1 MTSGDSRSVLLS
13 VVSPMHNGS
22 LYLEAFLQ
30 SVLRQS
36 FSSFELIMVDD
47 GSTDN
52 SAQIIQNYQNK
63 DSRIRLIRQTQKGAG
78 SARNLGLSQA
88 QGQYIIFLDC
98 DDWFCKEFFKTM
110 IDRIERDRSDVAV
123 CEFFIYDQKTTQ
135 TRRFRIAEEA
145 ESEIAGTNLIFDLL
159 VPNPWTKLYRTDFI
173 RQHKLSFQE
182 ITSCNDW
189 SFAYASLAC
198 ARKISVVR
206 EPLVYYRT
214 QTDTSISSYRYK
226 RTLDI
231 VLAIKHL
238 KNELKKRGLFSQY
251 REGFARRS
259 LSHLVYEAFSGRK
272 WKGFYILFRNLL
284 MINDPTV
291 CQVFIQKA
299 FRYLCKRFA
308 RACH

>member
-47 GSTDN
+47 GSTDD

-78 SARNLGLSQA
+78 SARNLGLSHA
-88 QGQYIIFLDC
+88 KGQYIIFLDC
-98 DDWFCKEFFKTM
+98 DDWFCKDFFKTM
-110 IDRIERDRSDVAV
+110 IDRIKKDRSDVAV
-123 CEFFIYDQKTTQ
+123 CEFFIFDQKTTQ

-159 VPNPWTKLYRTDFI
+159 VPNPWTKLYRTDFL

-198 ARKISVVR
+198 ARKISVVK

-226 RTLDI
+226 RTKDI

-238 KNELKKRGLFSQY
+238 KEELKKRDLYSRY
-251 REGFARRS
+251 REGFARKS
-259 LSHLVYEAFSGRK
+259 VSHLVYEAFAGRK
-272 WKGFYILFRNLL
+272 WKGFYILLRNLV
-284 MINDPTV
+284 MVNDLLV
-291 CQVFIQKA
+291 YLVFVQKV

>member
-47 GSTDN
+47 GSTDD

-78 SARNLGLSQA
+78 SARNLGLSHA
-88 QGQYIIFLDC
+88 KGQYIIFLDC
-98 DDWFCKEFFKTM
+98 DDWFCKDFFKTM
-110 IDRIERDRSDVAV
+110 IDRIKKDRSDVAV

-159 VPNPWTKLYRTDFI
+159 VPNPWTKLYRTDFL

-189 SFAYASLAC
+189 SFAYTSLAC
-198 ARKISVVR
+198 AHKISVIR
-206 EPLVYYRT
+206 EPLVFYRSET
-214 QTDTSISSYRYK
+214 SVSISSYRYR
-226 RTLDI
+226 RTKDI

-238 KNELKKRGLFSQY
+238 KSELKKRGLFSRY

-259 LSHLVYEAFSGRK
+259 TCHLIYEAFSGRK
-272 WKGFYILFRNLL
+272 WKGFYVLFRNLL
-284 MINDPTV
+284 IVNDPAV
-291 CQVFIQKA
+291 YSAFLQKA
-299 FRYLCKRFA
+299 FQYFLKRLGVS
-308 RACH
+308 

>member
-22 LYLEAFLQ
+22 LYLKAFLQ

-78 SARNLGLSQA
+78 SARNLGLSHA
-88 QGQYIIFLDC
+88 KGQYIIFLDC
-98 DDWFCKEFFKTM
+98 DDWFCEDFFKTM
-110 IDRIERDRSDVAV
+110 IDRIKKDRSDVAV
-123 CEFFIYDQKTTQ
+123 CEFFIFDQKTTQ

-159 VPNPWTKLYRTDFI
+159 VPNPWTKLYRTDFL

-226 RTLDI
+226 RTKDI

-238 KNELKKRGLFSQY
+238 KEELKKRDLYSRY
-251 REGFARRS
+251 REGFARKS
-259 LSHLVYEAFSGRK
+259 VSHLVYEAFAGRK
-272 WKGFYILFRNLL
+272 WKGFYILLRNLV
-284 MINDPTV
+284 MVNDLLV
-291 CQVFIQKA
+291 YLVFVQKV